1 MTTQDYD
8 VLVIGAGLSGIGA
21 GVHLRQSCPQ
31 KTFAIL
37 EGRECTGGTWDL
49 FRYPGVRSDSDMFTL
64 GYPFRP
70 WQDTRTIAPGQAIL
84 DYIRQTAQ
92 EYDLGRHIQLQRRVR
107 RASWCSTAARWT
119 VEAEAGE
126 GSDMVRYTCSF
137 LYLCSG
143 YYRYEHGHLPSFPDA
158 ETFRGPLIHPQHWPA
173 DLDLTGKRVVV
184 IGSGATAV
192 TLVPAL
198 AAQDAKVTMLQR
210 SPTYVLALPS
220 VDPLS
225 GLLRYVLPAKT
236 ASGINRLKNVW
247 LTMLFFES
255 SRRWP
260 RLLRWLLRQQTRLLL
275 GRKFDVDRHFSPSYA
290 PWDERVCI
298 AADADLFRALR
309 SGRASILTE
318 PIERFVPE
326 GIRLQSGQM
335 VAADVIVSATGLD
348 LVPLGDIAFAIDGQ
362 PLDPGRTLTY
372 KGMMFSGVPNLAQA
386 TGYTNASWT
395 LKCDLTNRYL
405 CRLLN
410 LMDRRGYRTCTPRP
424 ADPDVTELPFVDFS
438 SGYVQRAI
446 DKFPKQGSKAP
457 WRLYQN
463 YIRDLL
469 SLKYARLEDDV
480 LEFGPAP
487 DAPATPDAAG
497 QTRRDAGP
505 AGRDVA

>member
-1 MTTQDYD
+1 MTDDNDYD
-8 VLVIGAGLSGIGA
+8 VLVVGAGLSGIGA
-21 GVHLRQSCPQ
+21 GVHLQERCPN
-31 KTFAIL
+31 KRFAIL
-37 EGRECTGGTWDL
+37 EGRERTGGTWDL

-70 WQDTRTIAPGQAIL
+70 WQDTRTIAPGEAIL

-92 EYDLGRHIQLQRRVR
+92 EYELGRHVQLQRRVR
-107 RASWCSTAARWT
+107 RASWSSATARWT
-119 VEAEAGE
+119 VEADAGE
-126 GSDMVRYTCSF
+126 RGELVRYTCNF

-143 YYRYEHGHLPSFPDA
+143 YYRYEHGYLPEFPDA
-158 ETFRGPLIHPQHWPA
+158 DTFRGPLIHPQQWPTELA
-173 DLDLTGKRVVV
+173 VSGKRVVV

-198 AAQDAKVTMLQR
+198 AAQGADVTMLQR

-225 GLLRYVLPAKT
+225 GLLRRVLPAKT
-236 ASGINRLKNVW
+236 AAGINRLKNVW

-260 RLLRWLLRQQTRLLL
+260 RLMRRLLRLQTRLLL
-275 GRKFDVDRHFSPSYA
+275 GRRFDVDRHFSPSYA
-290 PWDERVCI
+290 PWDQRVCI

-309 SGRASILTE
+309 KGEASIVTE
-318 PIERFVPE
+318 HIERFVPE
-326 GIRLQSGQM
+326 GIRLQSGQTL
-335 VAADVIVSATGLD
+335 AADVIVSATGLD
-348 LVPLGDIAFAIDGQ
+348 LVPLGDIAFDIDGQ
-362 PLDPGRTLTY
+362 ALDPGRTLTY

-410 LMDRRGYRTCTPRP
+410 FMEQRGYRTCTPRP
-424 ADPDVTELPFVDFS
+424 ADPDVATLPFVDFS

-446 DKFPKQGSKAP
+446 DRFPKQGSKAP

-463 YIRDLL
+463 YVRDLL
-469 SLKYARLEDDV
+469 SLRYARLEDDV

-487 DAPATPDAAG
+487 TAATPPLAAT
-497 QTRRDAGP
+497 TRRGAGP
-505 AGRDVA
+505 AGRDAA